1 MLSNVKWMS
10 LFCSDCSNNS
20 SKGYNLYKKRF
31 HRVQSES
38 FCVYICKV
46 AYVTIPLELRFEA
59 LNKNY
64 SIGVKLIA
72 AE

>member
-1 MLSNVKWMS
+1 MNSTLLHC
-10 LFCSDCSNNS
+10 LFEF
-20 SKGYNLYKKRF
+20 R
-31 HRVQSES
+31 
-38 FCVYICKV
+38 